1 MRTKFLFLLIGLAVA
16 VALSGQNFNDYFAD
30 KTLRLDYLFVGN
42 AQHQEVTLRELSCQP
57 GWAGRRHHLSELPL
71 KGDGQIHVRDKASG
85 VEIYSHSF
93 SSLFQEWLDTDE
105 AQGSTK
111 GFENTFLVPFPI
123 RPVEIETLLF
133 DARGEVATRF
143 VHTVDPSDI
152 LIHLK
157 GTGEILPHKYIW
169 KGGDV
174 EQCIDIAILAEG
186 YTEEEME
193 RFYLDAEVA
202 TESLFN
208 HEPFRSM
215 KERFN
220 IVAVASPSIDK
231 GVSVPRLGEWRH
243 TAFSSHF
250 STFYSDRYLTTSN
263 VFAIHDALAGIP
275 YEHIIILANTD
286 EYGGGGIYNAYTLTT
301 AHHKDFR
308 PVVVHEFGHS
318 FGGLADEYFYEND
331 TMTDTTPL
339 DVEPW
344 EQNITTRVDFGSKWQ
359 DMLVKGTPIPTPVAE
374 SKRYPVG
381 VYEGGGYSTKGV
393 YRPADYCRMR
403 VNEWPEFCPVC
414 QRALR
419 RLIDFYTQPQ

>member
-1 MRTKFLFLLIGLAVA
+1 MRTKYLFLLIGLAIT
-16 VALSGQNFNDYFAD
+16 VALQGQTFSDYFAE

-42 AQHQEVTLRELSCQP
+42 ADRQEVTLRELSCLP
-57 GWAGRRHHLSELPL
+57 GWAGRRHHLAELPL
-71 KGDGQIHVRDKASG
+71 KGDGQIHVRDKATG

-105 AQGSTK
+105 AKGSTK

-123 RPVEIETLLF
+123 RPVEIEALLF
-133 DARGEVATRF
+133 DARGEEATRF

-193 RFYLDAEVA
+193 RFYQDAEIA
-202 TESLFN
+202 MESLFN

-220 IVAVASPSIDK
+220 IVAVASPSIDS
-231 GVSVPRLGEWRH
+231 GVSVPRLGEWRR
-243 TAFSSHF
+243 TAFGSHF
-250 STFYSDRYLTTSN
+250 STFYSDRYLTTSD
-263 VFAIHDALAGIP
+263 VRSIHDALSGIA

-286 EYGGGGIYNAYTLTT
+286 EYGGGGIYNAFTLTT

-359 DMLVKGTPIPTPVAE
+359 DMLVKGTPVPTPVTE

>member
-1 MRTKFLFLLIGLAVA
+1 MRTKFLFLLIGLAVT
-16 VALSGQNFNDYFAD
+16 VALQGQSFSDYFAD

-42 AQHQEVTLRELSCQP
+42 AERQEVTLRELSCLP
-57 GWAGRRHHLSELPL
+57 GWAGRRHHLAELPL

-105 AQGSTK
+105 ANGSTK
-111 GFENTFLVPFPI
+111 GFENTFLVPFPL
-123 RPVEIETLLF
+123 RPVEIEALLF

-143 VHTVDPSDI
+143 VHTVDPADI
-152 LIHLK
+152 LIHAR
-157 GTGEILPHKYIW
+157 GTGEILPHKYLW

-193 RFYLDAEVA
+193 RFYQDAEIA
-202 TESLFN
+202 MESLFN

-215 KERFN
+215 KDRFN
-220 IVAVASPSIDK
+220 IVAVASPSIDS
-231 GVSVPRLGEWRH
+231 GVSVPRLGEWRR
-243 TAFSSHF
+243 TAFGSHF
-250 STFYSDRYLTTSN
+250 STFYSDRYLTTSD
-263 VFAIHDALAGIP
+263 VRSIHDALSGIA

-286 EYGGGGIYNAYTLTT
+286 EYGGGGIYNAFTLTT

-318 FGGLADEYFYEND
+318 FGGLGDEYFYEND

-344 EQNITTRVDFGSKWQ
+344 EQNITTRVDFSSKWE
-359 DMLVKGTPIPTPVAE
+359 DMLKKGTPIPTSPDD
-374 SKRYPVG
+374 SKKYPVG

-403 VNEWPEFCPVC
+403 VNDWPEFCPVC
-414 QRALR
+414 QRALQ
-419 RLIDFYTQPQ
+419 RLIDFYTQP

>member
-1 MRTKFLFLLIGLAVA
+1 MRTKFLFLLIGLAVT
-16 VALSGQNFNDYFAD
+16 VSLSGQNFNDYFAD

-42 AQHQEVTLRELSCQP
+42 TQHQEVTLRELSCLP

-105 AQGSTK
+105 AKGSTK
-111 GFENTFLVPFPI
+111 GFENTFLVPFPL
-123 RPVEIETLLF
+123 RSVEIETLLF

-143 VHTVDPSDI
+143 VHTVDPADI
-152 LIHLK
+152 LIHAK

-193 RFYLDAEVA
+193 RFYQDATIA
-202 TESLFN
+202 MESLFN
-208 HEPFRSM
+208 HEPFGSM

-220 IVAVASPSIDK
+220 IVAVASPSIDS
-231 GVSVPRLGEWRH
+231 GVSVPRLGEWRR
-243 TAFSSHF
+243 TAFGSHF
-250 STFYSDRYLTTSN
+250 STFYSDRYLTTSD
-263 VFAIHDALAGIP
+263 VRSIHDALSGIA

-286 EYGGGGIYNAYTLTT
+286 EYGGGGIYNAFTLTT

-331 TMTDTTPL
+331 TMTDTCPL

-344 EQNITTRVDFGSKWQ
+344 EQNITTRIDFASKWE
-359 DMLVKGTPIPTPVAE
+359 DLLTPETPVPTPVAE

-419 RLIDFYTQPQ
+419 RLIDFYTQP

>member
-1 MRTKFLFLLIGLAVA
+1 MRTKFLFLLIGLAVT
-16 VALSGQNFNDYFAD
+16 VSLSGQNFNDYFAD

-42 AQHQEVTLRELSCQP
+42 TQHQEVTLRELSCLP

-105 AQGSTK
+105 AKGSTK
-111 GFENTFLVPFPI
+111 GFENTFLVPFPL
-123 RPVEIETLLF
+123 RSVEIETLLF

-143 VHTVDPSDI
+143 VHTVDPADI
-152 LIHLK
+152 LIHAK

-193 RFYLDAEVA
+193 RFYQDAA
-202 TESLFN
+202 IAMESLFN
-208 HEPFRSM
+208 HEPFGSM

-220 IVAVASPSIDK
+220 IVAVASPSIDR
-231 GVSVPRLGEWRH
+231 GVSVPRLGEWRR
-243 TAFSSHF
+243 TAFGSHF
-250 STFYSDRYLTTSN
+250 STFYSDRYLTTSD
-263 VFAIHDALAGIP
+263 VRSIHDALSGIA

-286 EYGGGGIYNAYTLTT
+286 EYGGGGIYNAFTLTT

-331 TMTDTTPL
+331 TMTDTCPL

-344 EQNITTRVDFGSKWQ
+344 EQNITTRIDFASKWE
-359 DMLVKGTPIPTPVAE
+359 DMLTPGTPVPTPVAE

-419 RLIDFYTQPQ
+419 RLIDFYTQP

>member
-1 MRTKFLFLLIGLAVA
+1 MRTKLLFLLIGLAVS
-16 VALSGQNFNDYFAD
+16 VGLRGQQFSDYFAE

-42 AQHQEVTLRELSCQP
+42 TECQEITLRELSCVS
-57 GWAGRRHHLSELPL
+57 GWSGRRHHLAELPL
-71 KGDGQIHVRDKASG
+71 KGDGQIHVRDKSSG

-105 AQGSTK
+105 AKGSTK
-111 GFENTFLVPFPI
+111 GFENAFLVPFPL
-123 RPVEIETLLF
+123 RPVEIEALLF
-133 DARGEVATRF
+133 DAHGKVTARF
-143 VHTVDPSDI
+143 VHTVDPADI
-152 LIHLK
+152 LIHVK

-231 GVSVPRLGEWRH
+231 GLSVPRLGEWRH

-344 EQNITTRVDFGSKWQ
+344 EQNITTRVDFTSKWA
-359 DMLVKGTPIPTPVAE
+359 DMLKKGTPIPTSLDD
-374 SKRYPVG
+374 SKKYPVG